1 MDDKKDIYSEHGL
14 GDITKLLHNQGVS
27 DLSWLAVD
35 EDVYRASEALP
46 KQNLDIIP
54 ELQKALSA
62 DSKDCVPQ
70 LIPMVPHTIVNR
82 NPISN
87 EYMQTSD
94 FDQTAPIRNRVARLV
109 MAGLQSSE
117 IERRIRLEFAPGDIR
132 LASQAI
138 REVMSESGVLG
149 NVYIDARHF
158 PNAHRDSKER
168 KYATTFGKHAIF
180 VIGGCGGKNGCN
192 CHDTGMCS
200 TFGNKRVVDVVPWSE
215 KVASHYAARLVSE
228 KRLASLPNVGPNILP
243 VSGREYK
250 EILRSAFL
258 KSPISSRDGEVKT
271 FRAQNVAAK
280 PDVTKENIDD
290 FIHKSLS
297 TSLTDVGNDE
307 SSTWFKYARRMMDG
321 HDDRNLLISSV
332 NSDLRSL
339 SHEYGI
345 LGHTYLDSDA
355 LGGCR
360 NTLSFIKKNN
370 LSPDFI
376 VRRSSSC
383 SMCKNAYDGACAE
396 MCKRSSIVAS
406 KPEVNKET
414 FISSMERAITQGR
427 IASEQARN
435 ALQAVKDGSNWVRL
449 TSQLNLY
456 TPPESIVEY
465 SGIRASAHNG
475 DPGRSDV
482 NVTTIMD
489 PEEIRKT
496 LSHMMNTGLS
506 GRALQS
512 SMLSRYSISDLRQV
526 PEVGRRA
533 SIDDGVQ
540 GHYFIDPTA
549 YRDYGRGCSEGSK
562 HFRKKGAPNVLASTE
577 CTGCTLQT
585 APGWCSKYSKSLIRQ
600 VSTQVREHIASSR
613 KLPVIQ
619 SQIVENPVEKYELSS
634 EVTVDLNGSKF
645 TDMDISITGGNLGD

>member
-1 MDDKKDIYSEHGL
+1 MDKKKDIYSEHGL
-14 GDITKLLHNQGVS
+14 GDISVLMHNQGVS

-35 EDVYRASEALP
+35 EAEYRAAEALP
-46 KQNLDIIP
+46 KQNLDMIP
-54 ELQKALSA
+54 ELQKALFA
-62 DSKDCVPQ
+62 DSDDCVPQ

-87 EYMQTSD
+87 EYMQTSE
-94 FDQTAPIRNRVARLV
+94 FDQTAPIRNRVARLL

-132 LASQAI
+132 LASDAI
-138 REVMSESGVLG
+138 REVMSERGVIG

-158 PNAHRDSKER
+158 PNAHSDPKER
-168 KYATTFGKHAIF
+168 KYAATFGKDAIF

-192 CHDTGMCS
+192 CHSTGMCS
-200 TFGNKRVVDVVPWSE
+200 TFGNKRVVSEVPWSE
-215 KVASHYAARLVSE
+215 KVASHYAARLASE
-228 KRLASLPNVGPNILP
+228 KRPIQVSNVTGIEGLP
-243 VSGREYK
+243 VNWK
-250 EILRSAFL
+250 ERLRSAFL
-258 KSPISSRDGEVKT
+258 ISPIASRDGEIKT
-271 FRAQNVAAK
+271 FRAQKVAAK

-290 FIHKSLS
+290 FVRKSLS
-297 TSLTDVGNDE
+297 TSFTDVGNDE

-332 NSDLRSL
+332 SSDLRSL

-345 LGHTYLDSDA
+345 LGHTYLDLDA

-360 NTLSFIKKNN
+360 NTLSFIKNNN

-396 MCKRSSIVAS
+396 ICKRSSIVAS
-406 KPEVNKET
+406 KPEVNKDT
-414 FISSMERAITQGR
+414 FISSMERAISQGR
-427 IASEQARN
+427 VASEQARN
-435 ALQAVKDGSNWVRL
+435 ALGALTDESNWVKL

-456 TPPESIVEY
+456 TPPENAVEY
-465 SGIRASAHNG
+465 SGINVSAHNG
-475 DPGRSDV
+475 NPGRIDT
-482 NVTTIMD
+482 NVTTVMN
-489 PEEIRKT
+489 PEEVRKT

-512 SMLSRYSISDLRQV
+512 SILSRYSISDLRQV
-526 PEVGRRA
+526 PEIGRRA
-533 SIDDGVQ
+533 SADDGVQ

-600 VSTQVREHIASSR
+600 VSTQVRESIASSR
-613 KLPVIQ
+613 KLPIIQ
-619 SQIVENPVEKYELSS
+619 QQVVENPVEKYELSS
-634 EVTVDLNGSKF
+634 EITVDMDGSKF
-645 TDMDISITGGNLGD
+645 TGMDICIASGNLGD

>member
-1 MDDKKDIYSEHGL
+1 
-14 GDITKLLHNQGVS
+14 
-27 DLSWLAVD
+27 
-35 EDVYRASEALP
+35 
-46 KQNLDIIP
+46 
-54 ELQKALSA
+54 
-62 DSKDCVPQ
+62 
-70 LIPMVPHTIVNR
+70 
-82 NPISN
+82 
-87 EYMQTSD
+87 
-94 FDQTAPIRNRVARLV
+94 
-109 MAGLQSSE
+109 
-117 IERRIRLEFAPGDIR
+117 
-132 LASQAI
+132 
-138 REVMSESGVLG
+138 
-149 NVYIDARHF
+149 
-158 PNAHRDSKER
+158 
-168 KYATTFGKHAIF
+168 
-180 VIGGCGGKNGCN
+180 
-192 CHDTGMCS
+192 
-200 TFGNKRVVDVVPWSE
+200 
-215 KVASHYAARLVSE
+215 
-228 KRLASLPNVGPNILP
+228 
-243 VSGREYK
+243 
-250 EILRSAFL
+250 
-258 KSPISSRDGEVKT
+258 
-271 FRAQNVAAK
+271 
-280 PDVTKENIDD
+280 
-290 FIHKSLS
+290 
-297 TSLTDVGNDE
+297 
-307 SSTWFKYARRMMDG
+307 MMDG
-321 HDDRNLLISSV
+321 HDDRNFLISSV

-360 NTLSFIKKNN
+360 NTHSFIKKNN

-414 FISSMERAITQGR
+414 FISSMERAISQGR
-427 IASEQARN
+427 VASEQARN
-435 ALQAVKDGSNWVRL
+435 ALHAATDGSNWTKL

-456 TPPESIVEY
+456 VPPESVVEY

-475 DPGRSDV
+475 NPGRIDT

-489 PEEIRKT
+489 PEEVRKT
-496 LSHMMNTGLS
+496 LSHMMNMGLS

-512 SMLSRYSISDLRQV
+512 SVLSRYSISDLRQV

-585 APGWCSKYSKSLIRQ
+585 SPGWCSKYSKSLIRQ
-600 VSTQVREHIASSR
+600 VPAQVREHVASSR

-619 SQIVENPVEKYELSS
+619 RQLVENPVEKYELSS
-634 EVTVDLNGSKF
+634 EITVDLNGSKF